1 MKRNK
6 LLILGT
12 RGIPERNGVLETF
25 AKRLA
30 LYLTRRGWRVTVY
43 CQGEEKKLAYSVW
56 QGISLVHIP
65 VPKDNSFW
73 SVLFD
78 LKATLH
84 AARQEGLILTFGYNT
99 AIFSL
104 LYRLKNRVNLT
115 TVNNMEWWRKKWNAL
130 EKSWLYA
137 NERCA
142 TLFSDYL
149 IAVNPLVESYLRS
162 QVRADLP
169 IFTIPHSAK
178 AFTEADEALL
188 KEYNLLPQ
196 KYCLLNAS
204 LEPENS
210 ILEIVS
216 AFSQEQRNIRL
227 VVIGKYMPDKNAY
240 HRKVLA
246 SASDEVM
253 FVGKVR
259 DRQIVESLQYYAYL
273 YVHGHQIGGSN
284 TSLIE
289 AMSVGNPILAHK
301 NHLNFWIA
309 ENNAVYFEGTADCAN
324 KLAQLLKDRQKLQ
337 TMSKNSLARYYREY
351 ADDRD
356 LKAYE
361 ELFLNLIDRDSF
373 LPAEKSNSLQ
383 VKSVV

>member
-1 MKRNK
+1 
-6 LLILGT
+6 
-12 RGIPERNGVLETF
+12 
-25 AKRLA
+25 
-30 LYLTRRGWRVTVY
+30 
-43 CQGEEKKLAYSVW
+43 
-56 QGISLVHIP
+56 
-65 VPKDNSFW
+65 
-73 SVLFD
+73 
-78 LKATLH
+78 
-84 AARQEGLILTFGYNT
+84 
-99 AIFSL
+99 
-104 LYRLKNRVNLT
+104 
-115 TVNNMEWWRKKWNAL
+115 
-130 EKSWLYA
+130 
-137 NERCA
+137 
-142 TLFSDYL
+142 
-149 IAVNPLVESYLRS
+149 
-162 QVRADLP
+162 
-169 IFTIPHSAK
+169 
-178 AFTEADEALL
+178 
-188 KEYNLLPQ
+188 
-196 KYCLLNAS
+196 
-204 LEPENS
+204 
-210 ILEIVS
+210 
-216 AFSQEQRNIRL
+216 
-227 VVIGKYMPDKNAY
+227 MPDKNAY

-253 FVGKVR
+253 FVGHVG

-273 YVHGHQIGGSN
+273 YFHGHQIGGSN

-361 ELFLNLIDRDSF
+361 EVFLNLIDRDSF